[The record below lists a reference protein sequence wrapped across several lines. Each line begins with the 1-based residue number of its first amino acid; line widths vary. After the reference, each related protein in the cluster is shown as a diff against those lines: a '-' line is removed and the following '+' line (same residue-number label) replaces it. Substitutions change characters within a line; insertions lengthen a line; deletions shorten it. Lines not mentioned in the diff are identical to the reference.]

1 MNTLRKQIGVGLL
14 SVISLLGCATS
25 TASAVAKDPKAVEVV
40 AIDRFSDAAGHLFV
54 RSKNSA
60 LPGPNE
66 PIDMDT
72 GPFITQGLTPDGRAT
87 RYYNLDVQST
97 KAAPIY
103 VLFREGEERP
113 VAGQLNIVDVIP
125 GDRGYSDFWQVH
137 KVTVPKNYVVNSV
150 SSLAEL
156 KSAGYAITRTDK
168 LVNCPVV
175 PNHSTARLRA
185 GAEPKELQ
193 SGWYKGKV
201 VKYFT
206 FEEADLRA
214 AAGDDTVPVAP
225 IYVTFN
231 VNPDQ
236 PNGGPTSGFRLESDG
251 QQTHNVLQA
260 GPRDPGYSPL
270 WLVNVYDNKDWGRV
284 RDLETVLQAKLLAPA
299 VAIVNC
305 PVVYVDDKVAKL
317 EMR

>member
-1 MNTLRKQIGVGLL
+1 MNTLTKPISVGLL
-14 SVISLLGCATS
+14 SAVSLLSCATLY
-25 TASAVAKDPKAVEVV
+25 ASAVAKDPQKAEVA
-40 AIDRFSDAAGHLFV
+40 AIDRFSDTAGHLFV

-66 PIDMDT
+66 PIDLDT

-87 RYYNLDVQST
+87 RYYNLDVQPT

-103 VLFREGEERP
+103 VLFHEGQDWP
-113 VAGQLNIVDVIP
+113 VAGQLSIVDVIP
-125 GDRGYSDFWQVH
+125 GEIGYSDFWQVH
-137 KVTVPKNYVVNSV
+137 NVTVPKNYVANSV

-156 KSAGYAITRTDK
+156 KSAGYVITRTDK

-175 PNHSTARLRA
+175 PDRSTARLRA
-185 GAEPKELQ
+185 GVEQNALH

-201 VKYFT
+201 VRYFT
-206 FEEADLRA
+206 FEETDLRA
-214 AAGDDTVPVAP
+214 AAGDNTVPVAP

-236 PNGGPTSGFRLESDG
+236 PNGGPASGFRLESNG
-251 QQTHNVLQA
+251 RQTHNVLQA
-260 GPRDPGYSPL
+260 APHDPGYSPL
-270 WLVNVYDNKDWGRV
+270 WLVNVYDNQDWGRV
-284 RDLETVLQAKLLAPA
+284 RDLDSVLQAKIIASA

-305 PVVYVDDKVAKL
+305 PVVFIDDKVATL